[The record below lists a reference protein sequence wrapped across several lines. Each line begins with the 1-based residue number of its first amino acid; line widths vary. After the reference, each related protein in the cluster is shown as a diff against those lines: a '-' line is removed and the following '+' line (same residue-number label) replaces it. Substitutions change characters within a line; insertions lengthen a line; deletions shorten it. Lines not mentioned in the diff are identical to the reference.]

1 MIEPLAPRR
10 PGGHGNG
17 RGRPRDPSVDEAI
30 ISAALELLDEHGYA
44 GLSLAEVAHRAGVSR
59 TALYRRWA
67 RKSQLVVEAMVSRLP
82 ARSLPDTGSIRGDLL
97 AYTQQLAAT
106 FSHTPAARV
115 LPGLVAAIA
124 TDPSLAASYRE
135 LLVQPLRQQVRAA
148 LARGIA
154 RGELNEDTDVEFLLD
169 SLAGPLY
176 VRLLITG
183 DPPDSNYPR
192 AAVDL
197 VLARYGAS
205 QMSGTTPTIPSATR
219 PRKSRKD
226 SS

>member
-1 MIEPLAPRR
+1 MKEPLAPRR

-17 RGRPRDPSVDEAI
+17 RGRPRDPSIDEAI
-30 ISAALELLDEHGYA
+30 ISATLELLDEHGYA
-44 GLSLAEVAHRAGVSR
+44 GLTLAEVANRAGVSR

-82 ARSLPDTGSIRGDLL
+82 ARGLPDTGSTRGDLL

-115 LPGLVAAIA
+115 LPGLVAAMA

-148 LARGIA
+148 VARGIA
-154 RGELNEDTDVEFLLD
+154 RGEVHEDADPEFVID
-169 SLAGPLY
+169 ALAGPLY

-183 DPPDSNYPR
+183 DPLDPNYPS

-197 VLARYGAS
+197 VLARYGTS
-205 QMSGTTPTIPSATR
+205 HMSSNTNTTPAA
-219 PRKSRKD
+219 PRHRTP
-226 SS
+226 

>member
-1 MIEPLAPRR
+1 VTEPLAPRR
-10 PGGHGNG
+10 LGGHGNR

-30 ISAALELLDEHGYA
+30 ILATLDLLDERGYV
-44 GLSLAEVAHRAGVSR
+44 GLSLAEVANRAGVSR
-59 TALYRRWA
+59 TALYRRWSH
-67 RKSQLVVEAMVSRLP
+67 KSHLVVEAMVSRLP
-82 ARSLPDTGSIRGDLL
+82 ARGLPDTGSTRGDLL

-124 TDPSLAASYRE
+124 TDPSLATSYRE

-148 LARGIA
+148 VTRGIA

-169 SLAGPLY
+169 ALAGPLY

-183 DPPDSNYPR
+183 DPPDSNYPS

-197 VLARYGAS
+197 VVARYGRQVS
-205 QMSGTTPTIPSATR
+205 STTPTIPAAPHR
-219 PRKSRKD
+219 RKSRKD

>member
-1 MIEPLAPRR
+1 MSEPLAPRR

-17 RGRPRDPSVDEAI
+17 RGRPRDPSVDDAI
-30 ISAALELLDEHGYA
+30 ISATLDLLDEHGYA
-44 GLSLAEVAHRAGVSR
+44 GLNLAEVTSRAKVSR

-67 RKSQLVVEAMVSRLP
+67 HKSQLVVEAMVSRLP
-82 ARSLPDTGSIRGDLL
+82 GRGLPDTGSARGDLL

-106 FSHTPAARV
+106 FSHTPAGRV
-115 LPGLVAAIA
+115 LPGLVAAIS

-154 RGELNEDTDVEFLLD
+154 RGELNEDTDVEFVLD
-169 SLAGPLY
+169 ALAGPLY

-183 DPPDSNYPR
+183 DPPDSDYPR

-197 VLARYGAS
+197 ILARYGNNQRS
-205 QMSGTTPTIPSATR
+205 ITTPTIPAAPR
-219 PRKSRKD
+219 RRKSRKD
-226 SS
+226 

>member
-1 MIEPLAPRR
+1 MKEPLATRR
-10 PGGHGNG
+10 PGGHGNS
-17 RGRPRDPSVDEAI
+17 RGRPRDPSMDEAI

-44 GLSLAEVAHRAGVSR
+44 GLTLAEVANRAGVSR

-67 RKSQLVVEAMVSRLP
+67 SKSQLVVEAMASKLP
-82 ARSLPDTGSIRGDLL
+82 ARGLPDTGSTRGDLF

-115 LPGLVAAIA
+115 LPGLVAAMA
-124 TDPSLAASYRE
+124 TDPSLADSYRE
-135 LLVQPLRQQVRAA
+135 LLVRPLRQQVRTAVT
-148 LARGIA
+148 RGIA
-154 RGELNEDTDVEFLLD
+154 RGELHEDTDVEFVLD
-169 SLAGPLY
+169 ALAGPLY

-183 DPPDSNYPR
+183 DPPDSNYPS

-205 QMSGTTPTIPSATR
+205 QMPSTTPTIPAA
-219 PRKSRKD
+219 PRRRESRKD
-226 SS
+226 PS

>member
-1 MIEPLAPRR
+1 MKEPLAPRR

-17 RGRPRDPSVDEAI
+17 RGRPRDPSIDEAI
-30 ISAALELLDEHGYA
+30 ISATLELLDEHGYA
-44 GLSLAEVAHRAGVSR
+44 GLTLAEVANRAGVSR

-82 ARSLPDTGSIRGDLL
+82 ARGLPDTGSTRGDLL

-115 LPGLVAAIA
+115 LPGLVAAMA

-148 LARGIA
+148 VARAIA
-154 RGELNEDTDVEFLLD
+154 RGEVHEDTDPEFVID
-169 SLAGPLY
+169 ALAGPLY

-183 DPPDSNYPR
+183 DPLDPNYPS

-197 VLARYGAS
+197 VLARYGTS
-205 QMSGTTPTIPSATR
+205 HMSSNTNTTPAA
-219 PRKSRKD
+219 PRHRTP
-226 SS
+226 

>member
-1 MIEPLAPRR
+1 MKEPLAPRR

-17 RGRPRDPSVDEAI
+17 RGRPRDPSIDEAI
-30 ISAALELLDEHGYA
+30 ISATLELLNEHGYA
-44 GLSLAEVAHRAGVSR
+44 GLTLAEVANRAGVSR

-82 ARSLPDTGSIRGDLL
+82 ARGLPDTGSTRGDLL

-115 LPGLVAAIA
+115 LPGLVAAMA

-148 LARGIA
+148 VARGIA
-154 RGELNEDTDVEFLLD
+154 RGEVHEDTDPEFVID
-169 SLAGPLY
+169 ALAGPLY

-183 DPPDSNYPR
+183 DPLDPNYPS

-197 VLARYGAS
+197 VLARYGTS
-205 QMSGTTPTIPSATR
+205 HMSSNTNTTPAA
-219 PRKSRKD
+219 PRHRTP
-226 SS
+226 